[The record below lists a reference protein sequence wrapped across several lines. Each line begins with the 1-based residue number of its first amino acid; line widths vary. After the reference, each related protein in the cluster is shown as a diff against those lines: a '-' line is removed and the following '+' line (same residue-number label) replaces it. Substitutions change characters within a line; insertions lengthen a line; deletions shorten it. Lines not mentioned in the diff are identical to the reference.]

1 MTIKKIFSQ
10 VPKLTTLA
18 ISLSLLS
25 ACGSDSIT
33 EETDPIIPPTSE
45 RENPEVCTQATG
57 STVNQAALLTAFCNN
72 LSDYNLFSDAT
83 DPTTGP
89 NGRGIPFDLN
99 TPLYTDYASKYRF
112 VFVPDGETATY
123 NEHEVMDFPVGTVLV
138 KTFAL
143 PDDTSNREGAE
154 TIIETRLLINRET
167 GWVALPYYWD
177 KDNDASYLIGGEI
190 IPVSLVH
197 KGETISFDYGIPQK
211 TQCTQCHSIIPGPN
225 TDEIFSVFKPIGPKA
240 RFLNNVYD
248 YESGSENQLT
258 YWENQNILTGAP
270 ADKTTITTASTF
282 TDNIDPTTLSDVELN
297 LHARSYLDINCAHC
311 HRSELTVSEA
321 GYTGAAGRS
330 GLHLEFNRD
339 FDEADAK
346 FGVCKGPAAGG
357 YTDPSGKKYI
367 YDVVP
372 GYPDES
378 YLAFRMDTNIAR
390 QRMPELGRSTIH
402 TEGVALIKEWIDRM
416 PANSCGIEGL

>member
-1 MTIKKIFSQ
+1 MTIINLLKQST
-10 VPKLTTLA
+10 KLPVMALSA
-18 ISLSLLS
+18 SLLI
-25 ACGSDSIT
+25 ACGSET
-33 EETDPIIPPTSE
+33 ETSGNTTPPSSE

-57 STVNQAALLTAFCNN
+57 STVNQAALLTEFCNN

-83 DPTTGP
+83 DPTENP
-89 NGRGIPFDLN
+89 NGRGIPFSLN
-99 TPLYTDYASKYRF
+99 TPLYTDYATKYRF

-123 NEHEVMDFPVGTVLV
+123 SEHEVMDFPVGTVLV

-143 PDDTSNREGAE
+143 PDDTSDRDGAE

-177 KDNDASYLIGGEI
+177 TENDASYAIDGKIL
-190 IPVSLVH
+190 PVSLTH
-197 KGETISFDYGIPQK
+197 KGEEISFDYGVPQK
-211 TQCTQCHSIIPGPN
+211 TQCTQCHSVIPGPN
-225 TDEIFSVFKPIGPKA
+225 TDEIFSIFKPIGPKA

-248 YESGSENQLT
+248 YDGISENQLT
-258 YWENQNILTGAP
+258 YWETANILTGAP
-270 ADKTTITTASTF
+270 ADKSTIATAASW
-282 TDNIDPTTLSDVELN
+282 TDNTDPTGLSDIELES
-297 LHARSYLDINCAHC
+297 HARSYLDINCAHC
-311 HRSELTVSEA
+311 HRSELTLDEA

-346 FGVCKGPAAGG
+346 FGVCKNPAAGG
-357 YTDPSGKKYI
+357 YTAPDGKKYL
-367 YDVVP
+367 YDIVP
-372 GYPDES
+372 GYSDES
-378 YLAFRMDTNIAR
+378 YLLLRMDTNIAR

-402 TEGVALIKEWIDRM
+402 SEGVALIKEWIDRM